1 MDRRVALKS
10 WAAAGAIALV
20 APVARSAPAASSS
33 TPQPQAARVTALNL
47 PPNGGRIPVAFLL
60 SNNAEL
66 VDFSGPWGVFE
77 YVHAPGSDEPP
88 FQLYTV
94 AESTTPL
101 KISGGLKITPDY
113 TCANAP
119 QPRIIIIP
127 AQDEPSAAT
136 LEWLRQASKGADVT
150 ASVCTGAFV
159 LAKAGLLAGREA
171 TTHHGALTL
180 LATDFP
186 DIKVK
191 RGARFIDAGNVS
203 TAGGLT
209 SGIDLALHIVE
220 RYYGRA
226 VAETTAFWLEYQGQ
240 GWKDASSNLAY
251 AARPRL
257 TGAHPRCPV
266 CEMEFS
272 DADLKSAPTEVYKSR
287 TYYFCSPDDKARF
300 DKSPENYA
308 EE

>member
-1 MDRRVALKS
+1 MDRRETLRS
-10 WAAAGAIALV
+10 WAAAGAIALM
-20 APVARSAPAASSS
+20 APASRAARAA
-33 TPQPQAARVTALNL
+33 PAGAPQAQPAGVNALDL
-47 PPNGGRIPVAFLL
+47 PPDGGRIPVAFLL

-77 YVHAPGSDEPP
+77 YVHAPGSDQPP
-88 FQLYTV
+88 FQLFTV
-94 AESTTPL
+94 AETTAPL
-101 KISGGLKITPDY
+101 KISGGLKVTPDY
-113 TCANAP
+113 AYANAP

-136 LEWLRQASKGADVT
+136 LDWLRQASRGADVT

-186 DIKVK
+186 DVKVK
-191 RGARFIDAGNVS
+191 RGARFIDAGKVS

-240 GWKDASSNLAY
+240 GWKDAASNLAY

-272 DADLKSAPTEVYKSR
+272 EADLKTAPTEVYRNK
-287 TYYFCSPDDKARF
+287 TYYFCSPDDKVRF
-300 DKSPENYA
+300 DKAPDNYA
-308 EE
+308 ED